1 MQRFFSSYPEGLPG
15 IGLLLLRFAVAYT
28 SFMLGS
34 TVIPLL
40 SAPFLVVATHLAG
53 WLALLS
59 IVPGLLAPVGCV
71 SLLIELLSLVALC
84 PALRS
89 GTFESKLILLDLGA
103 MLVTLATSGPGAFSV
118 DARLFGR
125 REIIIPK

>member
-15 IGLLLLRFAVAYT
+15 LGLLLLRFVVAYT
-28 SFMLGS
+28 SFSLGW
-34 TVIPLL
+34 TVTPIL
-40 SAPFLVVATHLAG
+40 SAASLALAMHLAG
-53 WLALLS
+53 LLALLS
-59 IVPGLLAPVGCV
+59 VVLGLVAPLGCAV
-71 SLLIELLSLVALC
+71 LLVELLLTLVLC
-84 PALRS
+84 PVLRS
-89 GTFESKLILLDLGA
+89 STMDHQLIFLNLGA